1 VSTLDLQAFKQQVLG
16 QVRHDLGHLHNEPD
30 YQVLSF
36 TLGQHDGRLQALVEL
51 GLISEE
57 EGCNLQTE
65 SLLAISRERDR
76 RGE

>member
-1 VSTLDLQAFKQQVLG
+1 VSTPELQAFKQKVLD
-16 QVRHDLGHLHNEPD
+16 QVRYDLGHLHNESE
-30 YQVLSF
+30 YQDLSC
-36 TLGQHDGRLQALVEL
+36 TQGHHEGRLQALVEL

-57 EGCNLQTE
+57 EGCNQRTE